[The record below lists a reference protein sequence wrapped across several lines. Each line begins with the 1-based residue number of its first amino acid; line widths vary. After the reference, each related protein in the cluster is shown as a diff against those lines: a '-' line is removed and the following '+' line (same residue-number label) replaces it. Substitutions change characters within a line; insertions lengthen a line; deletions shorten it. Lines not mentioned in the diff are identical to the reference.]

1 MDSELIKESIGK
13 LYVKYLIPSLGGA
26 LAPSVS
32 SFVDKIAVGQAC
44 GPDGAAAIA
53 VINPYFALMC
63 FIGLLFGIGG
73 SVLMSHRK
81 GEGNIREADRVFSL
95 TILLLAIFTL
105 FSWILSALFID
116 EILFFS
122 GADEELLPYAKAY
135 IMPIV
140 VAFPLFAINTFLP
153 PIVRYDEK
161 PKLVLK
167 AVLIGG
173 CFNIF
178 GDWFLVFPMGMG
190 MFGAGLATAIGAL
203 IQTIILLTAF
213 RKGQTSL
220 HLVKP
225 KETVRT
231 SMKIL
236 STGFGGGILDV
247 AIAVLTIMINKQTM
261 KYGGRDELAVL
272 GVIMTIA
279 FLLQHFF
286 AGIGQAVQPIA
297 STNFGAGLRKRTW
310 ESFTYLW
317 WTSILFS
324 VISAVVCILFP
335 SQILSVFMDT
345 TENVLSIGPHIVRI
359 YSLSFLLMAL
369 NINIVFFL
377 QSVLLPFPAMIF
389 SLMRGLIAS
398 GLLLVILPLII
409 GMDGILWAMTGAEII
424 TAMLAIPYTLASRRR
439 QLAQTVHNPLDI
451 VPES

>member
-26 LAPSVS
+26 LATSVY
-32 SFVDKIAVGQAC
+32 SFVDTIAVGQAC

-225 KETVRT
+225 KETART

-272 GVIMTIA
+272 GVIMTIS

-324 VISAVVCILFP
+324 VISAAVCILFP

-439 QLAQTVHNPLDI
+439 QLVQTVHNPLDI